1 MARRGARAAGAGMG
15 RCSEDRKRLR
25 SDIPDAARWARREPS
40 RGGRAFQR
48 PMSTSSRTARGCEKS
63 RLVVSRVGLST
74 ENGLGPARL
83 GCGHARR
90 VRGDDDGGQAGAGT
104 VRTWLSSRNTLG
116 AVPPGP
122 FGSVRLLESSSLVLF
137 SVACSRDAPAGW
149 RCAHPPYESRV
160 LHRTPQSSVVPL
172 SYPFHHEEARAAR
185 SDDIMHK
192 FPRACCGA
200 RRRRR
205 DQDDVRRC
213 GMPRRGPGALSGIP
227 IYRCLQVFFPYRS
240 GCSSWPLSSPT
251 SQGLGALHIST
262 VLPCYTAFVR
272 DGCNHECTAMI
283 SQKHIPGKMR
293 GREGRREWGVNRS
306 AFIVNYAILLIT
318 VAR

>member
-1 MARRGARAAGAGMG
+1 M
-15 RCSEDRKRLR
+15 RCPL
-25 SDIPDAARWARREPS
+25 A
-40 RGGRAFQR
+40 
-48 PMSTSSRTARGCEKS
+48 
-63 RLVVSRVGLST
+63 RLVLSDYWR
-74 ENGLGPARL
+74 AR
-83 GCGHARR
+83 
-90 VRGDDDGGQAGAGT
+90 
-104 VRTWLSSRNTLG
+104 SS
-116 AVPPGP
+116 
-122 FGSVRLLESSSLVLF
+122 F
-137 SVACSRDAPAGW
+137 SFPLACSRDAPAGW
-149 RCAHPPYESRV
+149 RCAYPPYESRV
-160 LHRTPQSSVVPL
+160 LHRTPQSSAVPL

-272 DGCNHECTAMI
+272 DGCNHECTAVI

-306 AFIVNYAILLIT
+306 AFMVNYAILLIT